1 MSTPYC
7 PIETSSS
14 WLTVVIGAVSPK
26 AHSGSATQH
35 IKDTEPTRH
44 FLPRRQISASDQNR
58 ILETIA
64 WHFTRVLSLGC
75 PSTRC
80 TLTPALK
87 RRGKI
92 DQFECSVE
100 QIRKHLLP
108 VQLLTWLEQAY
119 AFQVL
124 HARVRQSWPAVS
136 SVPNFAE
143 ASKLKQLRVSQNCLT
158 SKRLGKEGAC
168 CSLEEV
174 VRAKATLTSSLQCST
189 TAAQGQE
196 DEIPEA
202 E

>member
-14 WLTVVIGAVSPK
+14 WLTVVIGTVSPK

-100 QIRKHLLP
+100 QIRKTPFTCSAIDLVRTGIRFPSFSMQEFGRADLLS
-108 VQLLTWLEQAY
+108 VLCLILQKLLNW
-119 AFQVL
+119 
-124 HARVRQSWPAVS
+124 S
-136 SVPNFAE
+136 SSE
-143 ASKLKQLRVSQNCLT
+143 
-158 SKRLGKEGAC
+158 
-168 CSLEEV
+168 
-174 VRAKATLTSSLQCST
+174 
-189 TAAQGQE
+189 
-196 DEIPEA
+196 
-202 E
+202 